1 MKMDVPNTGPISPVA
16 FSVLTA
22 LLEART
28 GQQLS
33 SYRSWRVDT
42 ALKPVIRERGLETLD
57 QLVAQLL
64 DGQDT
69 GIGDRIVD
77 ALVNQETSFFR
88 DGPIFDQ
95 ALEVLA
101 TCGRRRPRVW
111 SAGCSTGQE
120 PLSLAMAAAER
131 AANGGP
137 VVDIVASDV
146 SEAAIQRARSGKFT
160 QFEVQRGLPIR
171 QLMKWFDGGDGA
183 EWIAKPELVRMVHWK
198 RHNLVA
204 EAPLNGG
211 FDLIMCRNVMMYLS
225 PATRVAVYAGL
236 AKALNPGGVLV
247 LGAGETVIGQSDA
260 LEPSRR
266 WRGFYERTA

>member
-1 MKMDVPNTGPISPVA
+1 VSPIA

-28 GQQLS
+28 GQQLA

-42 ALKPVIRERGLETLD
+42 ALKPIIRERGLDTLD

-64 DGQDT
+64 DGNDT
-69 GIGDRIVD
+69 SVGDLIVD

-95 ALEVLA
+95 AIEVLA
-101 TCGRRRPRVW
+101 ACGRRRPRVW

-120 PLSLAMAAAER
+120 PLSLAMVLAER
-131 AANGGP
+131 TAAGMP
-137 VVDIVASDV
+137 AVDIIATDV
-146 SEAAIQRARSGKFT
+146 SEAAIQRAKSGKYT

-171 QLMKWFDGGDGA
+171 QLMKWFDGGDA
-183 EWIAKPELVRMVHWK
+183 SEWLAKLELVRMVQWR

-204 EAPLNGG
+204 EVALSGG
-211 FDLIMCRNVMMYLS
+211 FDLILCRNVMMYLS

-247 LGAGETVIGQSDA
+247 LGAGETVIGLSDA
-260 LEPSRR
+260 LAPSRR
-266 WRGFYERTA
+266 WRGFYERVA

>member
-1 MKMDVPNTGPISPVA
+1 MERIASGSAAVSPIA

-28 GQQLS
+28 GQQLA
-33 SYRSWRVDT
+33 SYRSWRVDM
-42 ALKPVIRERGLETLD
+42 ALKPIIRDRGLETLD

-64 DGQDT
+64 DGNDASV
-69 GIGDRIVD
+69 GDLIVD

-95 ALEVLA
+95 AIEVLTA
-101 TCGRRRPRVW
+101 CGRRRPRVW

-120 PLSLAMAAAER
+120 PLSLAMILAER
-131 AANGGP
+131 TAAGLP
-137 VVDIVASDV
+137 PVDIIATDV
-146 SEAAIQRARSGKFT
+146 SEAAIQRAKSGKYT

-171 QLMKWFDGGDGA
+171 QLMTWFDGGDA
-183 EWIAKPELVRMVHWK
+183 SEWLAKPELVRMVQWR

-204 EAPLNGG
+204 EPALTGG
-211 FDLIMCRNVMMYLS
+211 FDLILCRNVMMYLS

-247 LGAGETVIGQSDA
+247 LGAGETVIGLSDA

-266 WRGFYERTA
+266 WRGFYERVA